1 MTPTRATAWS
11 VAGVLVCTAG
21 LALAQDQPANTPST
35 STSLERAASLP
46 APQPAAQPVPQSQS
60 TPETRRLDVTVT
72 SVSGTSVYIDSGRNA
87 GIAIGSRIVF
97 ILSTGERIET
107 TISAVTSKSAR
118 AELPEGA
125 TPPAINDHAEV
136 LVDVIPE
143 SAPADTTKPATP
155 EHPPWQRQE
164 GPRTADQPLLAPA
177 FSTPPKER
185 PTTMRGR
192 FFTIARLTNDIQNDQ
207 NYTYF
212 RAGAFLEITNPF
224 KDGGR
229 LLFEGDADLRSRG
242 SIGDDG
248 TDLNAR
254 IQRLSYA
261 WGTDQHAPYRAEV
274 GRYYSAS
281 LPELGLID
289 GGEAAVRFQNGLSL
303 GAGAGLYPI
312 AVKDSLSS
320 DDYGLHL
327 FADYVTDA
335 ANGYVQG
342 TVGFQQT
349 WHKGELDRS
358 LLIFRGGARPLADL
372 NIFASALVDL
382 YTSEDTIKSG
392 LGLTQFVT
400 QASYTIN
407 PKTGATASFTHTSW
421 PELKREE
428 YALLPTELID
438 NGHVERLSASLW
450 RKVTNEFRVTA
461 RANYW
466 MDQDRDGNGAE
477 LSADWMPQG
486 DSTTSLY
493 GALYYDTSS
502 YTTGVGARLQ
512 ARRDLGPV
520 RVFGGY
526 EVYSYSTETLTGG
539 SSTYLRHTLRAD
551 VNWSRGKWYFDVD
564 AAYNFGDQ
572 EQSIELGAY
581 VQYRF

>member
-21 LALAQDQPANTPST
+21 LALAQDQPATAPPTPAT
-35 STSLERAASLP
+35 TEQP
-46 APQPAAQPVPQSQS
+46 GPQPESQ
-60 TPETRRLDVTVT
+60 TQPETRRLDVTVT
-72 SVSGTSVYIDSGRNA
+72 SVSGSSVYIDSGRSA

-107 TISAVTSKSAR
+107 TIAAVTSNSAR

-136 LVDVIPE
+136 LVDVVPE
-143 SAPADTTKPATP
+143 SAPTDTTKPAAP

-164 GPRTADQPLLAPA
+164 GPRTADTPLLAPA
-177 FSTPPKER
+177 FSTPPKDR
-185 PTTMRGR
+185 PTTIRGR
-192 FFTIARLTNDIQNDQ
+192 FFTIARITNDLENDQ

-212 RAGAFLEITNPF
+212 RAGAFVEINNPL

-254 IQRLSYA
+254 LQRLSYA

-274 GRYYSAS
+274 GRYYSTS

-289 GGEAAVRFQNGLSL
+289 GGEAAIRFQNGLSV

-312 AVKDSLSS
+312 AVKDSLST

-335 ANGYVQG
+335 PNGYVQG

-358 LLIFRGGARPLADL
+358 LLILRGGARPLADL
-372 NIFASALVDL
+372 NIFASALIDF
-382 YTSEDTIKSG
+382 YTGEDTIKSG
-392 LGLTQFVT
+392 LDLTQFVT

-428 YALLPTELID
+428 YALLPTDLID
-438 NGHVERLSASLW
+438 NGHVERLSASIW
-450 RKVTNEFRVTA
+450 RKVTKEFRVTA

-477 LSADWMPQG
+477 LSADWAPQG
-486 DSTTSLY
+486 ANNTSLY
-493 GALYYDTSS
+493 GAVYYDSS
-502 YTTGVGARLQ
+502 SFTTGVGARLQ
-512 ARRDLGPV
+512 ARRDVGSV
-520 RVFGGY
+520 RVFAGY
-526 EVYSYSTETLTGG
+526 EVFSYSTDTLTGG
-539 SSTYLRHTLRAD
+539 SSDYLRHTLRAD